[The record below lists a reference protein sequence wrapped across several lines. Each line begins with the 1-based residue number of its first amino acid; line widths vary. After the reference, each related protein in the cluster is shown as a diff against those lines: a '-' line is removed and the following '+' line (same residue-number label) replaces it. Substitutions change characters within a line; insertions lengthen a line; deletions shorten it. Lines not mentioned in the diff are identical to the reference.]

1 MKQDRTW
8 STKQLTVLALQI
20 IIACIVLL
28 GKWIGFH
35 YVLGES
41 TVSLLQ
47 IGSALRKIEEIM
59 SNHQADLSGY
69 LPAAAVIYYVLA
81 GCLWVYWT
89 SIKITLHANEE
100 NGQIDGIGFTA
111 TIVLFAVL
119 FLTVLLLNR
128 RFGDGLDGV
137 LMEDVI
143 QLEPAAYVALVLSAA
158 GVMVCREMPDRKLA
172 PQSKEN

>member
-1 MKQDRTW
+1 MKQDRVW

-20 IIACIVLL
+20 IIAWLVLF

-35 YVLGES
+35 YILGES
-41 TVSLLQ
+41 TASLLQ
-47 IGSALRKIEEIM
+47 IGSALRKIGEIV
-59 SNHQADLSGY
+59 SNYQGDPAGY
-69 LPAAAVIYYVLA
+69 IAAAAVIYFVLA

-128 RFGDGLDGV
+128 QSGDGLDGM
-137 LMEDVI
+137 LMADVI
-143 QLEPAAYVALVLSAA
+143 QLEPAAYAALVLSAA
-158 GVMVCREMPDRKLA
+158 GVLVCREMPDRKLT
-172 PQSKEN
+172 PQSEED